1 MKRHLSL
8 TLVMLA
14 AFLLPAVS
22 AQAQMLK
29 ATIPF
34 DFSVG
39 QATLPAGDYV
49 VSKPGNSQNVLVIR
63 AENGGGNAFAMTGSV
78 TSASTN
84 DNGKLVFNRYGSQ
97 YFLSQV
103 WAAGSDS
110 GHQLRPSKAEREI
123 AKNASKP
130 KVEILTASK

>member
-14 AFLLPAVS
+14 MLLLPAVA

-29 ATIPF
+29 VAVPF
-34 DFSVG
+34 DFSAG
-39 QATLPAGDYV
+39 QATLPAGDYI

-63 AENGGGNAFAMTGSV
+63 AENGGGNAFVMTAGAIAPR
-78 TSASTN
+78 AS
-84 DNGKLVFNRYGSQ
+84 DQGKLVFNRYGSQ

-103 WAAGSDS
+103 WAPGTDT

-130 KVEILTASK
+130 KIEVLTAKK

>member
-1 MKRHLSL
+1 
-8 TLVMLA
+8 
-14 AFLLPAVS
+14 
-22 AQAQMLK
+22 
-29 ATIPF
+29 
-34 DFSVG
+34 
-39 QATLPAGDYV
+39 
-49 VSKPGNSQNVLVIR
+49 
-63 AENGGGNAFAMTGSV
+63 MTGSV

-84 DNGKLVFNRYGSQ
+84 DNGKLVFNRYGNQ

-130 KVEILTASK
+130 KVEVLTAKK